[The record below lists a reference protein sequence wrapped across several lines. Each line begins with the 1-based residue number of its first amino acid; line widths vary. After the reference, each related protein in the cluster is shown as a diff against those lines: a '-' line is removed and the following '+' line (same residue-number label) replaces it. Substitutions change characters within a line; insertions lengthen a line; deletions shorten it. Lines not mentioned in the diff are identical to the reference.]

1 MYVEHFSLSKRPFS
15 RVPSAE
21 CCVMYPGI
29 KSCFERAGEGIDEGV
44 GPIMIVG
51 PSGTGK
57 SMLLSLLE
65 NRFSGDMK
73 VVTLNCAAIDSQ
85 QGLIQCLLFE
95 LGLPFESQNVGE
107 LRLKLIDHLKSQ
119 DQCATGLLLMVDE
132 AHNLPIEVLEEL
144 RMITNI
150 VCGSQHQIRLV
161 IAGGRPLEE
170 KLAHPKLDSFNQRLG
185 VRCYLQ
191 NMTRTESMFFILAQ
205 LQRCGRDG
213 REIFEPSALEKIF
226 DITDGVPRL
235 VSQLSDHTLKVAG
248 QKELQQIDAV
258 LVREAWADLQQ
269 LPPSPEASSFENTTE
284 GIIEFGNLD
293 DNPATEAIGDWEE
306 QSSDSLVSPTQGNQA
321 GANADQTLGVLM
333 DHLESIDSANPH
345 SHDAKTHSHDANIVE
360 TGATLPPSQEGA
372 CNESPETLK
381 SMELSGQCELGTTGM
396 TFDAAVTEPLPM
408 REILSA
414 KARFDTALP
423 DVPTTDT
430 ELNQGAFDSPP
441 SLDQAATEAVP
452 LREMSWLTST
462 EPQET
467 ATGQQTS
474 ENPFPLNASTLPGN
488 RDEFA
493 ALSDAIQ
500 APKVSDSEN
509 TLATQEAADELFGDT
524 FEEENVVDL
533 QTTLLAEQNRI
544 SSSMS
549 TKELAEL
556 KKVVEDM
563 RAVDSTEPV
572 IDEIDLAT
580 ASEQIIQ
587 KIEAVAP
594 HVEAEK
600 LTPEEAAADLDIT
613 QTQPLPRFSFGEE
626 VDSNEDSTQGDDSDM
641 LVCEPNKIVPS
652 ENQNTENGPATSQGQ
667 VVRMNYEDLFQQ
679 LRNNNNPNQ
688 NT

>member
-1 MYVEHFSLSKRPFS
+1 
-15 RVPSAE
+15 
-21 CCVMYPGI
+21 
-29 KSCFERAGEGIDEGV
+29 
-44 GPIMIVG
+44 MIVG

-65 NRFSGDMK
+65 NRFARDMK

-191 NMTRTESMFFILAQ
+191 NMTRTESMFYILAQ

-226 DITDGVPRL
+226 EITDGVPRL

-248 QKELQQIDAV
+248 QKGLQQIDAV

-293 DNPATEAIGDWEE
+293 DNPATEAVGDWEE
-306 QSSDSLVSPTQGNQA
+306 QSSDSMVSPTQGNQA
-321 GANADQTLGVLM
+321 GANADQTLDVLM
-333 DHLESIDSANPH
+333 DHLESIDSANP
-345 SHDAKTHSHDANIVE
+345 HSHDANIVE
-360 TGATLPPSQEGA
+360 TGATLPPSQEGD
-372 CNESPETLK
+372 CNESPETPK
-381 SMELSGQCELGTTGM
+381 FMELSGKCGSGTTGM
-396 TFDAAVTEPLPM
+396 TLDAAVTEQLPM
-408 REILSA
+408 GEMLSA
-414 KARFDTALP
+414 KAGFDTALP
-423 DVPTTDT
+423 DVPATDT
-430 ELNQGAFDSPP
+430 ELNQGTFDSPT
-441 SLDQAATEAVP
+441 SFDQAATEAVP
-452 LREMSWLTST
+452 LREMSTV
-462 EPQET
+462 PQKT
-467 ATGQQTS
+467 VTGQQTS

-500 APKVSDSEN
+500 APKASDSEN

-572 IDEIDLAT
+572 IEEIDLAT
-580 ASEQIIQ
+580 ASQQIIQ
-587 KIEAVAP
+587 KIEAVVP

-600 LTPEEAAADLDIT
+600 LTPEEVAADPDIT
-613 QTQPLPRFSFGEE
+613 QTQPLPRFRFGEE

-652 ENQNTENGPATSQGQ
+652 ENQNTKNGPATSQGQ

>member
-15 RVPSAE
+15 RVPSAA

-65 NRFSGDMK
+65 NRFARDMK

-191 NMTRTESMFFILAQ
+191 NMTRTESMFYILAQ

-226 DITDGVPRL
+226 EITDGVPRL

-248 QKELQQIDAV
+248 QKGLQQIDAV

-293 DNPATEAIGDWEE
+293 DNPATEAVGDWEE
-306 QSSDSLVSPTQGNQA
+306 QSSDSMVSPTQGNQA
-321 GANADQTLGVLM
+321 GANADQTLDVLM
-333 DHLESIDSANPH
+333 DHLESIDSANP
-345 SHDAKTHSHDANIVE
+345 HSHDANIVE
-360 TGATLPPSQEGA
+360 TGATLPPSQEGD
-372 CNESPETLK
+372 CNESPETPK
-381 SMELSGQCELGTTGM
+381 FMELSGKCGSGTTGM
-396 TFDAAVTEPLPM
+396 TLDAAVTEQLPM
-408 REILSA
+408 GEMLSA
-414 KARFDTALP
+414 KAGFDTALP
-423 DVPTTDT
+423 DVPATDT
-430 ELNQGAFDSPP
+430 ELNQGTFDSPT
-441 SLDQAATEAVP
+441 SFDQAATEAVP

-462 EPQET
+462 VPQKT
-467 ATGQQTS
+467 VTGQQTS

-500 APKVSDSEN
+500 APKASDSEN

-572 IDEIDLAT
+572 IEEIDLAT
-580 ASEQIIQ
+580 ASQQIIQ
-587 KIEAVAP
+587 KIEAVVP

-600 LTPEEAAADLDIT
+600 LTPEEVAADPDIT
-613 QTQPLPRFSFGEE
+613 QTQPLPRFRFGEE

-652 ENQNTENGPATSQGQ
+652 ENQNTKNGPATSQGQ

>member
-15 RVPSAE
+15 RVPSAA

-65 NRFSGDMK
+65 NRFSRGMK

-170 KLAHPKLDSFNQRLG
+170 KLAHPKLESFHQRLG

-213 REIFEPSALEKIF
+213 REIFEPSALDKIF

-248 QKELQQIDAV
+248 QKGLQQIDAV

-293 DNPATEAIGDWEE
+293 DKPETETVGDWEE
-306 QSSDSLVSPTQGNQA
+306 QSSDSLVSPTQGKQV
-321 GANADQTLGVLM
+321 GANADQTLDALM
-333 DHLESIDSANPH
+333 DHLESIDSANLN
-345 SHDAKTHSHDANIVE
+345 SHAANIIE
-360 TGATLPPSQEGA
+360 TGATLPPSQEGD
-372 CNESPETLK
+372 CNESLETPK
-381 SMELSGQCELGTTGM
+381 SIEWSGQCASGTTGM
-396 TFDAAVTEPLPM
+396 T
-408 REILSA
+408 
-414 KARFDTALP
+414 FDTALP
-423 DVPTTDT
+423 DVPATDT
-430 ELNQGAFDSPP
+430 KFNQGSFDSPQ

-452 LREMSWLTST
+452 LREMSGLTSM
-462 EPQET
+462 EPQEA
-467 ATGQQTS
+467 ATVQQTT

-500 APKVSDSEN
+500 APEVSDSEN
-509 TLATQEAADELFGDT
+509 TLATQEAADELFGDN

-556 KKVVEDM
+556 EKVVEDM
-563 RAVDSTEPV
+563 RALDSTAPV

-580 ASEQIIQ
+580 ASELIIQ
-587 KIEAVAP
+587 KIESVVP
-594 HVEAEK
+594 HVEVEE
-600 LTPEEAAADLDIT
+600 LTPEEAVADPDIT

-626 VDSNEDSTQGDDSDM
+626 GDSNEDSTQGDDSDM

-652 ENQNTENGPATSQGQ
+652 ENQNTKNGPATSQGQ

-679 LRNNNNPNQ
+679 LRNNKNPNQ